1 MKNVSPKVASS
12 AIAAAVVSILVWVAQ
27 LAGLDLPIEIQ
38 GALMVI
44 VVFLAGY
51 LKTDPRRS

>member
-12 AIAAAVVSILVWVAQ
+12 AIAAAVVSILVWLGQ
-27 LAGLDLPIEIQ
+27 LAGVELPLEIQ
-38 GALMVI
+38 GALLVI